1 MSLDLSIVVPLFNE
15 EESVRPLHAAIV
27 AGVEPLGVSFE
38 IVLVDDGSRDGT
50 VRVAD
55 DIARADPRVCLVKF
69 RRN

>member
-1 MSLDLSIVVPLFNE
+1 MPLDLSVVVPLFNE
-15 EESVRPLHAAIV
+15 EESVRPLYAAIV

-55 DIARADPRVCLVKF
+55 AIAEIMRSA
-69 RRN
+69 